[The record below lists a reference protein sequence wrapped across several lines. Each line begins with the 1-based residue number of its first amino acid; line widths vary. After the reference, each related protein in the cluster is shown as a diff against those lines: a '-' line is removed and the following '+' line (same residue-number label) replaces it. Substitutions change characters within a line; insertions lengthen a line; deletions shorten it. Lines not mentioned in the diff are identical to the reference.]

1 MVILTVEGIAC
12 SREFVNDRIE
22 LVLFRVP
29 DHAKGI
35 DVLSDQADDITA
47 TAAIP
52 MEVSLTG
59 LVTWMADDDGVG
71 LTTGTITQT
80 HFYVASYTSPPVQ
93 LVAEVGGD
101 IVDTY
106 LSFECRVLVIHPSFH
121 FLPLP
126 SSINHLPSHIPIALL
141 RCSCFGC
148 ESSLP

>member
-22 LVLFRVP
+22 LVLFSVP
-29 DHAKGI
+29 DHTKGI

-59 LVTWMADDDGVG
+59 LVTWMADDDGVA

-93 LVAEVGGD
+93 LVAKVGGD
-101 IVDTY
+101 LVDTY
-106 LSFECRVLVIHPSFH
+106 LSFECRVLVIHPSSN

-126 SSINHLPSHIPIALL
+126 SSISHPHRPAALFL
-141 RCSCFGC
+141 
-148 ESSLP
+148 LWL